1 MKVKELIRRLLNHDM
16 DAKVELVIFGKD
28 KYEEMRYSCFLKN
41 DCIED
46 QSGFRNTCPLIF
58 HTDEISDSECKGD
71 TLHEI
76 MLNAEFY
83 YNEWLKN
90 EKEKEKSNDRSNT
103 LGYSRSTQ

>member
-28 KYEEMRYSCFLKN
+28 KYQEMRYSCFLKN

-46 QSGFRNTCPLIF
+46 GSGFRNTCPLIF

-83 YNEWLKN
+83 FNEWLKN
-90 EKEKEKSNDRSNT
+90 KKEKEKSDDRSNT
-103 LGYSRSTQ
+103 LGNTRSTQ